1 MNTLDH
7 QQIEGLMLFEDGTT
21 QNVLG
26 CAKADPSNVAGHFV
40 AFGPRIT
47 ADPALRNLFLAAP
60 TMYQTLSRQYEALQ
74 GLIDLIDGLPN
85 TAELD
90 KLQASF
96 VEMQNGLLLAQ
107 RVAQVGIEKVANS
120 LDTDSKRS

>member
-1 MNTLDH
+1 
-7 QQIEGLMLFEDGTT
+7 MLFEDGTT

>member
-7 QQIEGLMLFEDGTT
+7 AQIEGLMLYEDETT
-21 QNVLG
+21 GNVLG

-47 ADPALRNLFLAAP
+47 ADPALRNLFVASA

-85 TAELD
+85 TPELD
-90 KLQASF
+90 KLQTSF

-107 RVAQVGIEKVANS
+107 RVAQVGIEEVSKT